1 MADIRPPPPGRR
13 AKVAQTPGRER
24 VENCCQKWNTST
36 ILQYYIGM
44 ECDWNQNIHLLQ
56 MESTANAYFLPE
68 EAVRS
73 SLLPTRRVEADMDT
87 ETLLIQLSRPR
98 LTVAVCY
105 RPTNDDAAL
114 ERMSRCLS
122 ALPGTTPILIMGD
135 FNLPE
140 VQWTQRDGGAL
151 PELTRNSGRATR
163 FLDQCGILGVSQC
176 VTEPT
181 RGRNI
186 LDLVLVRASSRC
198 QLTPDLP
205 ASRRI
210 MMRWSLSLPQRLR
223 RSSVQLDPRP
233 SVTAEL
239 TSKGCVRY

>member
-1 MADIRPPPPGRR
+1 MLPDFSWFRR
-13 AKVAQTPGRER
+13 DRGGVGGGVA
-24 VENCCQKWNTST
+24 C
-36 ILQYYIGM
+36 
-44 ECDWNQNIHLLQ
+44 
-56 MESTANAYFLPE
+56 
-68 EAVRS
+68 AVRS
-73 SLLPTRRVEADMDT
+73 SLLPTRRVEPDMDT

-105 RPTNDDAAL
+105 RPPNDAAAL

-122 ALPGTTPILIMGD
+122 ALPGTTPILITGD
-135 FNLPE
+135 FNIPE

-186 LDLVLVRASSRC
+186 LDLVLVRGLQQVSAHPRPPSIAS
-198 QLTPDLP
+198 DHDEVV
-205 ASRRI
+205 
-210 MMRWSLSLPQRLR
+210 MSLPQRLR